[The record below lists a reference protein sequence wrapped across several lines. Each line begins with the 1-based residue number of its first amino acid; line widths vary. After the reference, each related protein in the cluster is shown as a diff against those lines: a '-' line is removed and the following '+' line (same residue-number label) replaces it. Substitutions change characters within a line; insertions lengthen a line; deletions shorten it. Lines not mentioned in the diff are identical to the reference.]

1 MNIGND
7 NYQPGLKPPE
17 PIKSGS
23 GWLSSNM
30 AQLMVFI
37 NGLILTITAFATLSV
52 FIDEIV
58 KERLVKMT
66 VDVEER
72 IITSYR
78 EMETSLNA
86 LSSIIDIS
94 DNVAP
99 KQLSNYFSESNSG
112 SGYFNQIYW
121 LNQKEEGQWNAL
133 SLLQGNDF
141 IRFFGSS
148 QNFLNFV
155 KEQASLTNRNSYF
168 VTSLP
173 GETSEQKNQW
183 RYRDRENIYDRVFLL
198 IKPQLKDKKVVG
210 YLVGVSRL
218 DRIAQS
224 TWLEKSPT
232 VNSVEIVDSA
242 GLYNIYSYEGIDSD
256 GRRDGYI
263 NFFQTTFGDKPVEI
277 YIEVVI
283 NSRESF
289 LKKIPFLMLLFGIT
303 LTLIG
308 TLYVRNNQSQ
318 STKLASMNKELA
330 HKNYELNQEVSERER
345 LNNVIQ
351 KSARENR
358 AVINAVSDIIFELGT
373 DGTILFLNA
382 AWENVT
388 GFELDRSIGRNMF
401 DLVHGQDQEEQKV
414 NFALLIKGQK
424 KSYRAFTRLRSAD
437 GTFRAVELAV
447 SMLRQDENKEM
458 RVVGTI
464 TDVEERRR
472 AERALSE
479 AEKKYRAIV
488 ENAAGGIYQ
497 VTPEGQFLSA
507 NPAFAYVTGY
517 DAPEEVLRDIT
528 KAQDQLYVDSPARI
542 KFLRDIAALDISKSC
557 EVQIRKKNG
566 DIIWV
571 TENVR
576 PVKDDDGNL
585 LFYEGSMEDVDQR
598 RKAEIELKKAKVQSD
613 LANRAKSE
621 FLANMSHE
629 LRTPLNSVIG
639 FSEIIKNET
648 FGPLPQKEY
657 KDYALNIFDSGNRLL
672 RVINEILDVSRIEA
686 GERTLN
692 ETSITVKDTVQSCLD
707 MMDTKIKGHG
717 LRVDNKTADSD
728 ISLIGEKQAVKQMLL
743 NLMSNAI
750 KFSPE
755 DGFLMFDAEIDS
767 TGRLR
772 LSVTD
777 TGSGMNAA
785 ELEKAMSPFGQLD
798 TEHSRSK
805 SGTGLGLTLV
815 KSLIEL
821 HGGELDMVSQKGI
834 GTTATLIFPQ
844 KRVAKDSAPTYKPMD
859 PIKESSSTVENKP
872 DAVEKPAIT
881 EYEPNKPLYETAE
894 IKLEEFEGQDV
905 FAAPTKKDPDK
916 S

>member
-1 MNIGND
+1 MNSIGND

-17 PIKSGS
+17 PIRSGS

-66 VDVEER
+66 VEVEER

-78 EMETSLNA
+78 EMEISLNA
-86 LSSIIDIS
+86 LSSIVGMSDQIS
-94 DNVAP
+94 P
-99 KQLSNYFSESNSG
+99 QQLSNYFSESNSG

-121 LNQKEEGQWNAL
+121 IQKKEENQWNAL
-133 SLLQGNDF
+133 SLLQGNDY

-148 QNFLNFV
+148 ENFLEFV
-155 KEQASLTNRNSYF
+155 QKQTGQKTRNSYF
-168 VTSLP
+168 ITSLP
-173 GETSEQKNQW
+173 DKEKW
-183 RYRDRENIYDRVFLL
+183 RYRDQENIYDRAFLL
-198 IKPQLKDKKVVG
+198 VKPQLKDKKVVG

-218 DRIAQS
+218 DNIAQS
-224 TWLEKSPT
+224 KWLEKSPT
-232 VNSVEIVDSA
+232 VNSVEIADSA

-256 GRRDGYI
+256 GRRDGYV
-263 NFFQTTFGDKPVEI
+263 NFFQTTFADKPVEI
-277 YIEVVI
+277 FIEVKI

-308 TLYVRNNQSQ
+308 TLYVRNNQTQ
-318 STKLASMNKELA
+318 SSKLASMNKELA
-330 HKNYELNQEVSERER
+330 HKNYELSQEVSERER

-358 AVINAVSDIIFELGT
+358 AVINAVSDIIFELSI
-373 DGTILFLNA
+373 DGSILFLNA

-401 DLVHGQDQEEQKV
+401 DMVHTQDQEEQKV
-414 NFALLIKGQK
+414 NFAMLVKGQK

-437 GTFRAVELAV
+437 GSFRAVELAV

-507 NPAFAYVTGY
+507 NPAFAVVTGY

-528 KAQDQLYVDSPARI
+528 KAQDQLYVDSAARI
-542 KFLRDIAALDISKSC
+542 KFLRDIAALDISKNC

-598 RKAEIELKKAKVQSD
+598 RKAEIELKKAKVESD

-648 FGPLPQKEY
+648 FGALPQKEY
-657 KDYALNIFDSGNRLL
+657 KDYALNIFESGNRLL

-692 ETSITVKDTVQSCLD
+692 ETSVSVSETVQSCLD

-717 LRVDNKTADSD
+717 LRVDNKAQDSD
-728 ISLIGEKQAVKQMLL
+728 ISFVGEKQAVKQMLL

-777 TGSGMNAA
+777 TGVGMNAA

-844 KRVAKDSAPTYKPMD
+844 KRVAQGEEMARQEVQPAEVQEQVKAKPE
-859 PIKESSSTVENKP
+859 PSSESQ
-872 DAVEKPAIT
+872 
-881 EYEPNKPLYETAE
+881 YEPQNPLYKTSE
-894 IKLEEFEGQDV
+894 IKYEEFEGQDV
-905 FAAPTKKDPDK
+905 FAVSDPTKDKDK

>member
-1 MNIGND
+1 MSIGND
-7 NYQPGLKPPE
+7 NYKPGLKPPE
-17 PIKSGS
+17 PIKSGG

-86 LSSIIDIS
+86 LSSIVSMSDDIS
-94 DNVAP
+94 SQ
-99 KQLSNYFSESNSG
+99 QLSNYFSESNSG
-112 SGYFNQIYW
+112 SGYFEQIYW
-121 LNQKEEGQWNAL
+121 VNKKEENQWNAR
-133 SLLQGNDF
+133 SLLQGAEF
-141 IRFFGSS
+141 IRFFGNSES
-148 QNFLNFV
+148 FLSFI
-155 KEQASLTNRNSYF
+155 KEQTSKQVRSSYF
-168 VTSLP
+168 ISSLP
-173 GETSEQKNQW
+173 GDKESW
-183 RYRDRENIYDRVFLL
+183 RYRDQENIYDRAFLL
-198 IKPQLKDKKVVG
+198 VKPQYKDKEVTG
-210 YLVGVSRL
+210 YLVGISRL
-218 DRIAQS
+218 DRISQS
-224 TWLEKSPT
+224 KWLEKSPT

-263 NFFQTTFGDKPVEI
+263 NFFQTAFSDKPVEI
-277 YIEVVI
+277 YIEVII

-330 HKNYELNQEVSERER
+330 HKNFELSQEISERER

-424 KSYRAFTRLRSAD
+424 KSYRAFTRLRSSD

-528 KAQDQLYVDSPARI
+528 RAQDQLYVDSAARI
-542 KFLRDIAALDISKSC
+542 KFLRDMAALDIAKSC

-566 DIIWV
+566 DVIWV

-639 FSEIIKNET
+639 FSEIIKNES
-648 FGPLPQKEY
+648 FGPLPNAEY

-692 ETSITVKDTVQSCLD
+692 ETSVSVSEVVQSCLD

-717 LRVDNKTADSD
+717 LRVDNKAQDSD
-728 ISLIGEKQAVKQMLL
+728 IKLVGEKQAVKQMLL

-755 DGFLMFDAEIDS
+755 DGFLMFRSYIGEII
-767 TGRLR
+767 
-772 LSVTD
+772 
-777 TGSGMNAA
+777 N
-785 ELEKAMSPFGQLD
+785 
-798 TEHSRSK
+798 
-805 SGTGLGLTLV
+805 
-815 KSLIEL
+815 
-821 HGGELDMVSQKGI
+821 
-834 GTTATLIFPQ
+834 
-844 KRVAKDSAPTYKPMD
+844 
-859 PIKESSSTVENKP
+859 
-872 DAVEKPAIT
+872 
-881 EYEPNKPLYETAE
+881 
-894 IKLEEFEGQDV
+894 
-905 FAAPTKKDPDK
+905 
-916 S
+916 